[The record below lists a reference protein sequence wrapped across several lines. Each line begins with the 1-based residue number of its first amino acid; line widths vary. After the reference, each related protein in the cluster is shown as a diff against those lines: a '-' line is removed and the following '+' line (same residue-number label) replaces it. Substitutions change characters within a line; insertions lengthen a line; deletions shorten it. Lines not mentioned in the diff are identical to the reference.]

1 MSSGFTELLEANPVI
16 AAVKSEEGL
25 AHCCELEEIRI
36 VFVLYGTICDVAEIV
51 KRIKDSGK
59 IAMVHV
65 DLVAGLAGRD
75 VAVQFIRR
83 HTEADGIISTKPT
96 LIAEAK
102 KQGLYTVLRV
112 FLLDSMAYQN
122 LDREVR
128 MCRPDCVEVLPGL
141 MPKVI
146 RRIREKNR
154 LPLIAGG
161 LISDREDVMS
171 ALDAGAISVSA
182 TNQAVWDL

>member
-25 AHCCELEEIRI
+25 AHCCGLEEIRI
-36 VFVLYGTICDVAEIV
+36 VFVLYGTICDVGDIV

-65 DLVAGLAGRD
+65 DLVGGLAGRD
-75 VAVQFIRR
+75 IAVQYIRQ
-83 HTEADGIISTKPT
+83 HTGADGIISTKPT
-96 LIAEAK
+96 LITEAK
-102 KQGLYTVLRV
+102 KQGFYTVLRV

-146 RRIREKNR
+146 RRIREKNW

-171 ALDAGAISVSA
+171 ALGAGAISVSS
-182 TNQAVWDL
+182 TNPAVWDL

>member
-1 MSSGFTELLEANPVI
+1 M
-16 AAVKSEEGL
+16 
-25 AHCCELEEIRI
+25 
-36 VFVLYGTICDVAEIV
+36 AEIV

-171 ALDAGAISVSA
+171 ALDAGAISVSS